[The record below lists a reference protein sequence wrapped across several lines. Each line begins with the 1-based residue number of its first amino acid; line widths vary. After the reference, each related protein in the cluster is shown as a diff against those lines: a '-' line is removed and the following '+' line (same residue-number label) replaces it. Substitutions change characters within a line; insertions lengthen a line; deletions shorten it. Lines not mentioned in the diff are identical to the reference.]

1 MQGVNAAQRARQV
14 VPAGVPMSI
23 RTMARQTKIGT
34 SAVLHGRHPLRG
46 YAVTWHLTPLPA
58 TGHGPTQFLVERA
71 DGTITD
77 DLVWHLAEK
86 DAVVMTTHEMCDLVR
101 KVAAQH

>member
-1 MQGVNAAQRARQV
+1 
-14 VPAGVPMSI
+14 MST
-23 RTMARQTKIGT
+23 RTMARRSKVGA

-46 YAVTWHLTPLPA
+46 YAVTWHLTPLPMA
-58 TGHGPTQFLVERA
+58 DHGPAQFLVERA

-86 DAVVMTTHEMCDLVR
+86 SAVVMTTREMCELVR